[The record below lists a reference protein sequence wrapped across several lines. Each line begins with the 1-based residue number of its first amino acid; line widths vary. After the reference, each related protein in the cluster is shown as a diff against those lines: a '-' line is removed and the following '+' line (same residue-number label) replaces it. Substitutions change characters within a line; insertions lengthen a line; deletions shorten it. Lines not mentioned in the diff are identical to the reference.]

1 MQKTGYV
8 ALIGAPN
15 AGKST
20 LLNHLIGQKIS
31 IVSRKV
37 QTTRTIIRGILTLD
51 DTQIIFID
59 TPGIFRPKRRLDR
72 SMVGAAWDGIA
83 NADNVVLLIDA
94 HKGIRHK
101 ETLDILESFKKSERR
116 IDIAINKIDGFDREK
131 LPELA
136 KQIYDTGIVED
147 IYMISA
153 LKGSG
158 TQEFIKKIA
167 QKMPEMPFVYES
179 DEVSDIPLKFLAA
192 EITREQI
199 FDRLHDEIPYNITV
213 ETEVFEKKSGTKT
226 PLRLEQIIFVTR
238 EAHRRILLG
247 KQGQMIKLI
256 GENSRKE
263 LSGLLN
269 RPVHLFLHIKIR
281 DDWQDDPERYSMMNL
296 NIKPE
301 RLKKTPTL
309 KND

>member
-20 LLNHLIGQKIS
+20 LLNQLIGQKIS

-37 QTTRTIIRGILTLD
+37 QTTRSIIRGILTTD

-83 NADNVVLLIDA
+83 NADTVVLLIDA

-116 IDIAINKIDGFDREK
+116 IDVAINKIDGFNREY
-131 LPELA
+131 LPALA
-136 KQIYDTGIVED
+136 QQIYDTGIVDD

-158 TQEFIKKIA
+158 TAEFIKSIS
-167 QKMPEMPFVYES
+167 QKLPEMPFVYDA

-213 ETEVFEKKSGTKT
+213 ETEVLTKKSGTKT
-226 PLRLEQIIFVTR
+226 AIKLEQIIYVTR

-256 GENSRKE
+256 GENARKE
-263 LSGLLN
+263 LAIMLS
-269 RPVHLFLHIKIR
+269 RPVNLFLHIKIR
-281 DDWQDDPERYSMMNL
+281 DDWQDDPERYHMMNL
-296 NIKPE
+296 NIKSD
-301 RLKKTPTL
+301 RLKKNPV
-309 KND
+309 